1 METLSSPQIA
11 DVLARLFA
19 EAQVADGPLYA
30 EWSQALQVDGEEM
43 ARLMAREAQ
52 DYRAVYRDFAGNFL
66 NVSAEFGQFLYIC
79 ARARRARHIVE
90 FGTSFGVST
99 IHLAAALRDGG
110 GGRMVSTELEPA
122 KAERAQQ
129 NLSDAGLADVVD
141 IRVGDALETLQDGID
156 DGIDLVLLDGAWSLY
171 LPVLRILESRLTP
184 GALVIAENAVDESG
198 DYLTYVRDP
207 GADTA
212 RCRCRSSPVA
222 ATRCPSTS
230 PDAAPP
236 DRPARRQENLL
247 RTPVR
252 YRGSRLV
259 LRGSTGGRDRPAAA
273 ERGLGERQCRENV
286 ACGDEQTP
294 PVHPA
299 QVWFGLRGEIDD
311 EEDRTDEPEHERH
324 QLDPQVDPQRGHRRT
339 VSPGGGPGVNGTAV
353 AYRRGSRRERLALED
368 AAAAPARRG
377 AEEES
382 STHASN
388 HAHRAR
394 RGDAGGGGRS
404 GGGHRRR
411 PHLYCDRFRRRHVR
425 SDESGI
431 AALRPQ

>member
-207 GADTA
+207 G
-212 RCRCRSSPVA
+212 
-222 ATRCPSTS
+222 
-230 PDAAPP
+230 
-236 DRPARRQENLL
+236 
-247 RTPVR
+247 
-252 YRGSRLV
+252 
-259 LRGSTGGRDRPAAA
+259 
-273 ERGLGERQCRENV
+273 
-286 ACGDEQTP
+286 
-294 PVHPA
+294 
-299 QVWFGLRGEIDD
+299 
-311 EEDRTDEPEHERH
+311 
-324 QLDPQVDPQRGHRRT
+324 
-339 VSPGGGPGVNGTAV
+339 
-353 AYRRGSRRERLALED
+353 
-368 AAAAPARRG
+368 
-377 AEEES
+377 
-382 STHASN
+382 
-388 HAHRAR
+388 
-394 RGDAGGGGRS
+394 S
-404 GGGHRRR
+404 G
-411 PHLYCDRFRRRHVR
+411 
-425 SDESGI
+425 
-431 AALRPQ
+431 

>member
-122 KAERAQQ
+122 KAERALT
-129 NLSDAGLADVVD
+129 NLIEAGLADVVD

-171 LPVLRILESRLTP
+171 LPVLRILESRLAP

-212 RCRCRSSPVA
+212 RCRCRSNPAA

-230 PDAAPP
+230 PDAAPRIDLP
-236 DRPARRQENLL
+236 AGRRTCCARPCGTGAHALSSADRR
-247 RTPVR
+247 
-252 YRGSRLV
+252 
-259 LRGSTGGRDRPAAA
+259 AAA
-273 ERGLGERQCRENV
+273 TAL
-286 ACGDEQTP
+286 P
-294 PVHPA
+294 PRSVDSVSANAARMSPA
-299 QVWFGLRGEIDD
+299 VMNR
-311 EEDRTDEPEHERH
+311 PH
-324 QLDPQVDPQRGHRRT
+324 QYIQR
-339 VSPGGGPGVNGTAV
+339 
-353 AYRRGSRRERLALED
+353 
-368 AAAAPARRG
+368 
-377 AEEES
+377 
-382 STHASN
+382 
-388 HAHRAR
+388 
-394 RGDAGGGGRS
+394 RS
-404 GGGHRRR
+404 G
-411 PHLYCDRFRRRHVR
+411 
-425 SDESGI
+425 SGC
-431 AALRPQ
+431 AAK

>member
-52 DYRAVYRDFAGNFL
+52 DYRGVYRDFAGNFL

-129 NLSDAGLADVVD
+129 NLSDAGLAEVVD

-171 LPVLRILESRLTP
+171 LPVLRILESRLAP

-198 DYLTYVRDP
+198 DYLTYVRNPASGYRSLPLPFEP
-207 GADTA
+207 G
-212 RCRCRSSPVA
+212 RGNEMSVYVA
-222 ATRCPSTS
+222 
-230 PDAAPP
+230 
-236 DRPARRQENLL
+236 
-247 RTPVR
+247 
-252 YRGSRLV
+252 
-259 LRGSTGGRDRPAAA
+259 
-273 ERGLGERQCRENV
+273 
-286 ACGDEQTP
+286 
-294 PVHPA
+294 
-299 QVWFGLRGEIDD
+299 
-311 EEDRTDEPEHERH
+311 
-324 QLDPQVDPQRGHRRT
+324 
-339 VSPGGGPGVNGTAV
+339 
-353 AYRRGSRRERLALED
+353 
-368 AAAAPARRG
+368 
-377 AEEES
+377 
-382 STHASN
+382 
-388 HAHRAR
+388 
-394 RGDAGGGGRS
+394 
-404 GGGHRRR
+404 
-411 PHLYCDRFRRRHVR
+411 
-425 SDESGI
+425 
-431 AALRPQ
+431 